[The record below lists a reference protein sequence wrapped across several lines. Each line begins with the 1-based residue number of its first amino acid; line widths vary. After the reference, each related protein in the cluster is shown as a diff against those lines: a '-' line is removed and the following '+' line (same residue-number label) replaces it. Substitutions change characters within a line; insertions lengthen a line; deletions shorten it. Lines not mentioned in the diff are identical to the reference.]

1 MGMEYLQLAAFFL
14 TALGTIAVAVL
25 AIWGDKVREL
35 LAGPKVSF
43 FLRDQAASFTYTGE
57 QNKRAYWHIDV
68 VNHRKW
74 SPVKKIRLLLT
85 GIEKKGADGAL
96 YHQPLPVP
104 VQLTWAHP
112 QFHELSPTIVAR
124 DVCDLGYLEQGADRF
139 VPSLY
144 IVPNNFKGFVMKGEA
159 VRLALSAYADNY
171 ASASALVLE
180 IAWDGEWGEDV
191 TEMRRHLVINQ
202 VQEGY

>member
-1 MGMEYLQLAAFFL
+1 
-14 TALGTIAVAVL
+14 
-25 AIWGDKVREL
+25 
-35 LAGPKVSF
+35 
-43 FLRDQAASFTYTGE
+43 
-57 QNKRAYWHIDV
+57 
-68 VNHRKW
+68 
-74 SPVKKIRLLLT
+74 
-85 GIEKKGADGAL
+85 
-96 YHQPLPVP
+96 
-104 VQLTWAHP
+104 
-112 QFHELSPTIVAR
+112 
-124 DVCDLGYLEQGADRF
+124 